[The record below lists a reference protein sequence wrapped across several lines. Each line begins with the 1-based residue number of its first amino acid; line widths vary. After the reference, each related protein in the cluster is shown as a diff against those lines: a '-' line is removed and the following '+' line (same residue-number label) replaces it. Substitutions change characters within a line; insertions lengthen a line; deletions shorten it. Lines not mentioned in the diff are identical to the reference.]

1 MAFSTAGRGPF
12 RAEMNLTPMIDVLLV
27 LIIIIM
33 VAVSSIQ
40 KKGLAAEIPQ
50 PAAKAAS
57 DVRTIV
63 IQIRAAGDQQPP
75 TLKINDEK
83 ATWSNLQP
91 RLVDIF
97 KGRAERVAF
106 IQGDD
111 GVDYQYIADAIS
123 IARSSGVD
131 RVGLLPRSA
140 TESTSASR

>member
-1 MAFSTAGRGPF
+1 MAFSTAGGGPF

-27 LIIIIM
+27 LIIIFM

-40 KKGLAAEIPQ
+40 KQGLATEIPQ
-50 PAAKAAS
+50 PADKPATQ
-57 DVRTIV
+57 VRTIV
-63 IQIRAAGDQQPP
+63 IQVRAAGDQQAP

-83 ATWSNLQP
+83 VSWGDLQN

-97 KGRAERVAF
+97 KQRAERVAF

-111 GVDYQYIADAIS
+111 DVDYQYIADAIS

-131 RVGLLPRSA
+131 RVGLLPHEA
-140 TESTSASR
+140 VSR

>member
-1 MAFSTAGRGPF
+1 MAFSTTGSGPF

-27 LIIIIM
+27 LIIIFM

-40 KKGLAAEIPQ
+40 KKGLATEIPQ
-50 PAAKAAS
+50 PS
-57 DVRTIV
+57 DKPGTQVRTIV
-63 IQIRAAGDQQPP
+63 IQIHASGNQLPP

-83 ATWSNLQP
+83 ATWGNLQS

-97 KGRAERVAF
+97 KRRAERVAF

-111 GVDYQYIADAIS
+111 DVDYQYIADAIS

-131 RVGLLPRSA
+131 RVGLLPRGA
-140 TESTSASR
+140 

>member
-1 MAFSTAGRGPF
+1 MAFSTAGSGPF

-27 LIIIIM
+27 LIIIFM

-40 KKGLAAEIPQ
+40 KKGLATEIPQ
-50 PAAKAAS
+50 PS
-57 DVRTIV
+57 DKPGTQVRTIV
-63 IQIRAAGDQQPP
+63 IQIHASGNQLPP

-83 ATWSNLQP
+83 ATWGNLQS

-97 KGRAERVAF
+97 KRRAERVAF

-111 GVDYQYIADAIS
+111 DVDYQYVADAIS

-131 RVGLLPRSA
+131 RVGLLPRGPG
-140 TESTSASR
+140 ENR